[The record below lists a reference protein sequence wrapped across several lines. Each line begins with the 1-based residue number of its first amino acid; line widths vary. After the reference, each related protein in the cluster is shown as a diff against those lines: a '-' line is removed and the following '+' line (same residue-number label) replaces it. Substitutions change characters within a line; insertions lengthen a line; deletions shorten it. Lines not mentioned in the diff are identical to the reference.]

1 MLDYKY
7 KSYRVI
13 GNNFTY
19 IEMVDGKE
27 QHKSIPL
34 MINGKLNPKT
44 EEIVNEINRI
54 NSIIKDMS
62 RKAKTALTPK
72 IEPTKKEEPKKASN
86 EKKPYQELYE
96 NLKNPLDNPVV
107 IEKLIENYATSIN
120 NLGGFYGRL
129 SESFSGD
136 KKYKNRFFPSSK
148 DNFYATLFNKWK
160 ASIIELKKTGR
171 LNPEAESLYQK
182 LSKIPDVK
190 TYEEVRKIVYSDE
203 EIEDYYWDNYY
214 SGWVHTKSH
223 RIDNTAKD
231 KVSNIEHR
239 LYVSPEGVVVHDF
252 ALCFINK
259 CIERNIP
266 YYFKFDEACARDDA
280 LVIYSDT
287 KHLMDYIDILNE
299 IKKEHPKLVELCKT
313 PPILTGRIN
322 DFVGYGSE
330 PTPDEKGNPR
340 SFNDVRSTLLEN
352 AFDITVFNWARN
364 NQSTRIN
371 YKNRVVTISDWLCHE
386 ITNRVYEIHE
396 NRFKDYRQ
404 KNQLDNYFN
413 YYGLREEDFNTPI
426 FKNRIY
432 KEVKNNFDAFI
443 NGQKVD
449 IRITT
454 RNGKSINISS
464 NNFKNT
470 LKDRSKIIFKNVPE
484 LKTELRKN
492 IDMEAKK
499 VGIDVNKFCI
509 DDHARKLLEHADQTY
524 HTDRIK
530 TELEKVRAELLG
542 TDYQSPIETG
552 TYII

>member
-7 KSYRVI
+7 KSYCVI
-13 GNNFTY
+13 GKIFKY
-19 IEMVDGKE
+19 VEMVDGRE
-27 QHKSIPL
+27 VHKSIPL
-34 MINGKLNPKT
+34 LIDGKINPKT

-54 NSIIKDMS
+54 NSIIEDMS
-62 RKAKTALTPK
+62 KKAKKALTPK
-72 IEPTKKEEPKKASN
+72 EEIKKEDLPEIKTD
-86 EKKPYQELYE
+86 EKKPYLQLYE
-96 NLKNPLDNPVV
+96 NLKNPLDNPNV
-107 IEKLIENYATSIN
+107 IDKLIENYATSIN

-129 SESFSGD
+129 SESFSGE

-160 ASIIELKKTGR
+160 SSIIELKRTGR
-171 LNPEAESLYQK
+171 LNSNAESLYQK
-182 LSKIPDVK
+182 LSKIHDVK
-190 TYEEVRKIVYSDE
+190 TYDEVRKIVYSDS
-203 EIEDYYWDNYY
+203 EIEDYYWNNYY
-214 SGWVHTKSH
+214 SSWVHTKSN
-223 RIDNTAKD
+223 RIDTTAKD

-239 LYVSPEGVVVHDF
+239 LYISPEGVVVHDF

-287 KHLMDYIDILNE
+287 KHLMEYIDILNE

-322 DFVGYGSE
+322 EFVGYGSE

-340 SFNDVRSTLLEN
+340 SFNDVRATLLEN
-352 AFDITVFNWARN
+352 AFDITVFNWAKN

-386 ITNRVYEIHE
+386 ITNRVYEIYE
-396 NRFKDYRQ
+396 KRFKDYR
-404 KNQLDNYFN
+404 KRNELDNYFN

-432 KEVKNNFDAFI
+432 KEVKNNFAAFI

-449 IRITT
+449 IKITT
-454 RNGKSINISS
+454 RNGKNINISN

-484 LKTELRKN
+484 LKTELRRL
-492 IDMEAKK
+492 IGIEAKK
-499 VGIDVNKFCI
+499 AGIDVNKFCI
-509 DDHARKLLEHADQTY
+509 DVHARKLLEHGDQLY
-524 HTDRIK
+524 QTDRIK
-530 TELEKVRAELLG
+530 SELERVRTELLG
-542 TDYQSPIETG
+542 TDYKSPIETG